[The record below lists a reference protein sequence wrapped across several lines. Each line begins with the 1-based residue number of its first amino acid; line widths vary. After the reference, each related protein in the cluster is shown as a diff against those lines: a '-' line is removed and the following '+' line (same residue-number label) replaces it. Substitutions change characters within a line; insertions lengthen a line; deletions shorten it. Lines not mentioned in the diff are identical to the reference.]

1 MYMIQ
6 CYMLHIF
13 LCKAY
18 HWLFI
23 ALSQILQCLITSHH
37 SLFIRIFW
45 HFFRSTVNIL
55 TYYFAYANMI
65 FLKRRNL
72 ARKYCI
78 CKSSALAK
86 VCAEGLINIWCSEEK
101 TLIILNRLYPPPQP
115 SIDVHLFIWDEYPS
129 REVGH
134 ITNLG
139 HKINYPDKWPKNVVW
154 SDIWIVK
161 ETTWHKSVK
170 YRKMSSFKRY
180 LTALYNARF
189 NIYNLNFV
197 IKHDLAI
204 YSKNCVLMKSIF
216 TDRPLKGCGSI

>member
-1 MYMIQ
+1 MFYN
-6 CYMLHIF
+6 
-13 LCKAY
+13 
-18 HWLFI
+18 
-23 ALSQILQCLITSHH
+23 
-37 SLFIRIFW
+37 IFW
-45 HFFRSTVNIL
+45 
-55 TYYFAYANMI
+55 
-65 FLKRRNL
+65 
-72 ARKYCI
+72 
-78 CKSSALAK
+78 
-86 VCAEGLINIWCSEEK
+86 
-101 TLIILNRLYPPPQP
+101 
-115 SIDVHLFIWDEYPS
+115 DECDYPS

-204 YSKNCVLMKSIF
+204 YSKNCVLTVNEVHIHWQAIKGLWKYLPFSNISGGKVGLSCVWWAYYHLNTFSSIILH
-216 TDRPLKGCGSI
+216 TLSCVYSVGVGP